1 MASGYWLYQLLVVF
15 THSLSIHF
23 PFSSTLSLSSAFV
36 HYIYHISPFLHSQLT
51 RDERSDNEEEEE
63 EETEDEGEEQHKLG
77 NGLAVDEKE
86 DKNGCFGC
94 LSPPENICRSKTV
107 Y

>member
-1 MASGYWLYQLLVVF
+1 MFPLPTYF
-15 THSLSIHF
+15 ESIL
-23 PFSSTLSLSSAFV
+23 PDIARGLKVNESSIKIALFL
-36 HYIYHISPFLHSQLT
+36 YIYCIFLLLKPQLT

-63 EETEDEGEEQHKLG
+63 EESSLTEDEAEEQHKLG
-77 NGLAVDEKE
+77 NGSAVDEK